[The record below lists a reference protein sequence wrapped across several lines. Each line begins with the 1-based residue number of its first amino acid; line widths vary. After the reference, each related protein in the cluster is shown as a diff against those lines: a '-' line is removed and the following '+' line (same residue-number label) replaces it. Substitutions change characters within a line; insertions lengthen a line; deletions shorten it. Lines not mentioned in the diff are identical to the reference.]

1 MNKNEFTKSELVIII
16 GSRIENKRWV
26 MFHCPKCHHAAHA
39 RTSRYLTEN
48 TKERYHQ
55 CQNIN
60 CSCTFMTMETIERFI
75 VTPGSIDPV
84 PPHPTVGGQRPLW
97 L

>member
-1 MNKNEFTKSELVIII
+1 M
-16 GSRIENKRWV
+16 
-26 MFHCPKCHHAAHA
+26 MHCPLCRNAAHT
-39 RTSRYLTEN
+39 RSSRYLSER

-60 CSCTFMTMETIERFI
+60 CSCTFATHETVDRII
-75 VTPGSIDPV
+75 VEPGKKIPA
-84 PPHPTVGGQRPLW
+84 PPHPDRSNQGSLW

>member
-1 MNKNEFTKSELVIII
+1 M
-16 GSRIENKRWV
+16 
-26 MFHCPKCHHAAHA
+26 MHCPLCRNAAHT
-39 RTSRYLTEN
+39 RSSRYLSER

-60 CSCTFMTMETIERFI
+60 CSCTFATHETVDRIIAE
-75 VTPGSIDPV
+75 PGKKIPA
-84 PPHPTVGGQRPLW
+84 PPHPDRGHQGSLW

>member
-1 MNKNEFTKSELVIII
+1 
-16 GSRIENKRWV
+16 

-75 VTPGSIDPV
+75 VTPGAIDPA

-97 L
+97 F

>member
-1 MNKNEFTKSELVIII
+1 
-16 GSRIENKRWV
+16 

-39 RTSRYLTEN
+39 RTSRYFSDT

-60 CSCTFMTMETIERFI
+60 CSCTFVTTETLSRFI
-75 VTPGSIDPV
+75 VSPGEVV
-84 PPHPTVGGQRPLW
+84 PAAPHPTTFGQQQINW
-97 L
+97 M

>member
-1 MNKNEFTKSELVIII
+1 M
-16 GSRIENKRWV
+16 
-26 MFHCPKCHHAAHA
+26 MHCPLCQSAAHA
-39 RTSRYLTEN
+39 RTSRYLSME

-60 CSCTFMTMETIERFI
+60 CGCTFMTHETLARFI
-75 VTPGSIDPV
+75 VKPGEVDPA
-84 PPHPTVGGQRPLW
+84 PPHPTRVQQHQLW